1 MTLRVAFALFLVLG
15 AYAQPHVII
24 ITPHGPDPARY
35 LEMIKQYED
44 AGFTHVYIHQIGENQ
59 DEFAD
64 FAQREL
70 MPKL

>member
-1 MTLRVAFALFLVLG
+1 
-15 AYAQPHVII
+15 
-24 ITPHGPDPARY
+24 
-35 LEMIKQYED
+35 MINQYDD